1 MSIDS
6 AQNESDEMEALRFL
20 DTRRTLELQ
29 REFGTPFF
37 VYDEDIHE
45 GGPFTAIAYCWTQA
59 LEYFP
64 PEKRAEMEHWFYREH
79 MPQLVAWDEAF
90 PDNLARKH
98 TSFPTAFGI
107 FFHKPA

>member
-37 VYDEDIHE
+37 VYDEDIL
-45 GGPFTAIAYCWTQA
+45 Q
-59 LEYFP
+59 
-64 PEKRAEMEHWFYREH
+64 KRAREV
-79 MPQLVAWDEAF
+79 LAF
-90 PDNLARKH
+90 PNPYGLVGRYAMKAL
-98 TSFPTAFGI
+98 PTAAI
-107 FFHKPA
+107 LRLLT